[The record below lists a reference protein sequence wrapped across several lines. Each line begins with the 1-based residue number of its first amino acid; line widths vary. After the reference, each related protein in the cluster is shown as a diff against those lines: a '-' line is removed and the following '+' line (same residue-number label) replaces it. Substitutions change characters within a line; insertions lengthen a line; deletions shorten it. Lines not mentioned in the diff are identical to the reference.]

1 MTNNDILRRL
11 RYTFN
16 YKDAAM
22 VNILASANLTVDQ
35 QVIRNWLKKD
45 EDEGFVEMQDVEL
58 ASFLNGL
65 INEKRGKR
73 EGKQPAPET
82 ELNNNLVLI
91 KLRIA
96 MNWQY
101 EDIVET
107 LLLTGIKFS
116 TTEVSAFFR
125 KPGTK
130 KFRWCK
136 DQFLRKLLIGMQK
149 RYRTLEEG
157 E

>member
-11 RYTFN
+11 RYTFDYN
-16 YKDAAM
+16 DHKM
-22 VNILASANLTVDQ
+22 MEILASAGMEVDKQ
-35 QVIRNWLKKD
+35 NVINWLRKD
-45 EDEGFVEMQDVEL
+45 DDENFAEMEDVAL
-58 ASFLNGL
+58 ATFLNGL

-73 EGKQPAPET
+73 DGPQPIPEK

-101 EDIVET
+101 DDIVET

-149 RYRTLEEG
+149 RYRSLDSE
-157 E
+157 

>member
-11 RYTFN
+11 RYTFDYN
-16 YKDAAM
+16 DHKM
-22 VNILASANLTVDQ
+22 MEILASAGMEVDKQTV
-35 QVIRNWLKKD
+35 INWLRKD
-45 EDEGFVEMQDVEL
+45 DDENFAEMEDVAL
-58 ASFLNGL
+58 ATFLNGL

-73 EGKQPAPET
+73 DGPQPIPEK

-101 EDIVET
+101 DDIVET

-149 RYRTLEEG
+149 RYRSLDSE
-157 E
+157 

>member
-1 MTNNDILRRL
+1 MTNNDIIRRL
-11 RYTFN
+11 RYIFN
-16 YKDAAM
+16 YNDDKM
-22 VNILASANLTVDQ
+22 VEILASADLKVDKQ
-35 QVIRNWLKKD
+35 LVINWLRKD
-45 EDEGFVEMQDVEL
+45 EDENFVEMADVEL
-58 ASFLNGL
+58 ATFLNGL

-73 EGKQPAPET
+73 EGPQPTPEK

-101 EDIVET
+101 DDIVET

-149 RYRTLEEG
+149 RFRTLEED
-157 E
+157 